1 MAAACGYIVG
11 VALGEEAIPK
21 EWLSHLE
28 LKTIL
33 ASQAD
38 KLLSLVQLCFCCYSL
53 FTYSS
58 RLTSLS
64 GEE

>member
-1 MAAACGYIVG
+1 MKAVIHSGNSDSTGAVCGYIVG

-33 ASQAD
+33 ASQAE
-38 KLLSLVQLCFCCYSL
+38 KLFSLVQ
-53 FTYSS
+53 
-58 RLTSLS
+58 
-64 GEE
+64 